1 MKKLTIL
8 TLAGLM
14 LTGCATQ
21 KELVVAGGSK
31 ADGTV
36 ELSSYSYR
44 DFEVPHI
51 NEEQGLTWLFD
62 IHSLQAYTK
71 TYAKFYCKGET
82 KWKKL
87 HDYLETGVIRQCAC
101 P

>member
-1 MKKLTIL
+1 MKKLT
-8 TLAGLM
+8 LAELM

-21 KELVVAGGSK
+21 KELVATGGSK

-36 ELSSYSYR
+36 EQSYSYR

-62 IHSLQAYTK
+62 IHSL
-71 TYAKFYCKGET
+71 
-82 KWKKL
+82 
-87 HDYLETGVIRQCAC
+87 
-101 P
+101 